1 MRIVLTMTNP
11 AGQRQTATLDVTGM
25 NISESSDIEIS
36 NVPLAEPMLV
46 THINFDIY
54 PTEEG
59 PDEQDR

>member
-1 MRIVLTMTNP
+1 MTNP

-54 PTEEG
+54 STEEE